1 MKMDGI
7 VLAIETATSRTTAAL
22 GDRAGRCLAVE
33 GNEAGHRHGA
43 HLLESI
49 DGLLAGAGVSLDDL
63 RAVYVGTG
71 PGSFTGLRV
80 GLATAKVLAYSL
92 DVPIVGVP
100 TVEAL
105 AWPVLRDGRVTGP
118 VAVVLPA
125 GAADLYVAR
134 VARDSRSGDGRPV
147 LTEPPGLV
155 PGGPPLEDA
164 VADSITVAVDVGA
177 DVLGHE
183 AWVRGQEA
191 LDRLGEVVLSLGA
204 GTLAAGRGDDAAT
217 LVPLY
222 VALPRGVRRGAEEM
236 AWSPD
241 LP

>member
-1 MKMDGI
+1 
-7 VLAIETATSRTTAAL
+7 V
-22 GDRAGRCLAVE
+22 C
-33 GNEAGHRHGA
+33 
-43 HLLESI
+43 
-49 DGLLAGAGVSLDDL
+49 
-63 RAVYVGTG
+63 VGTG

-92 DVPIVGVP
+92 EVPIVGVP
-100 TVEAL
+100 TAEAL
-105 AWPVLRDGRVTGP
+105 AWPVLRDGRVTDP
-118 VAVVLPA
+118 VTVVLPA

-134 VARDSRSGDGRPV
+134 VARVARSGDGRPV
-147 LTEPPGLV
+147 LVGPPDLV

-164 VADSITVAVDVGA
+164 VGRSITVAVDVSA

-191 LDRLGEVVLSLGA
+191 LDGLGEAVLSLGA
-204 GTLAAGRGDDAAT
+204 GALAAGRGDDVAT

-222 VALPRGVRRGAEEM
+222 VALPRGVRRGAEDM

-241 LP
+241 LR